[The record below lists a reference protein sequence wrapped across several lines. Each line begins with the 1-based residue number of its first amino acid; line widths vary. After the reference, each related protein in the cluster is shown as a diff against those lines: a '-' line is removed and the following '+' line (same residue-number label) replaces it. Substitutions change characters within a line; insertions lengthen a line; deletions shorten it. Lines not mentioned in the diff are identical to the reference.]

1 MRAGPAPGQPAGFDA
16 TAAVV
21 AGWHTKSGDAVMTD
35 YQIKGQCTGYKRGF
49 EFELTNGQTWAQT
62 CSTYEFNN
70 QHRPDVTLEV
80 SGRRGRLTIAGMA
93 STVDVK
99 RIR

>member
-1 MRAGPAPGQPAGFDA
+1 
-16 TAAVV
+16 
-21 AGWHTKSGDAVMTD
+21 MTD

-80 SGRRGRLTIAGMA
+80 SGRRGRLTIAGMG
-93 STVDVK
+93 STIDVK

>member
-1 MRAGPAPGQPAGFDA
+1 MA
-16 TAAVV
+16 
-21 AGWHTKSGDAVMTD
+21 D

-62 CSTYEFNN
+62 CSTYEYHD
-70 QHRPDVTLEV
+70 QRRPAVTLEV
-80 SGRRGRLTIAGMA
+80 SSGRGRLTIAGMA
-93 STVDVK
+93 STIDVK